1 VKEYI
6 CQDISKETLV
16 AYADGELSPAE
27 TEQIIKHIARCESCK
42 TMLSALQRSL
52 QVTQVIWQN
61 DEARWPKKHSFKKPI
76 LNRWLLRRIAAV
88 AASILLVFGV
98 GVMRRLLY
106 RPSEQFHP
114 IRPELTVTKI
124 DEIEIEVQRAA
135 VAAQMLAV
143 ADMLAAQPGGWE
155 YAEKR
160 YTYVINSFP
169 QMNESKQAK
178 LRLQN
183 LLERKVKQ

>member
-1 VKEYI
+1 VKEHI
-6 CQDISKETLV
+6 CQDISYETLV

-27 TEQIIKHIARCESCK
+27 AEQIIKHIARCESCK
-42 TMLSALQRSL
+42 TMSSALQRSL

-61 DEARWPKKHSFKKPI
+61 DEARWPKKHSFKRLI
-76 LNRWLLRRIAAV
+76 SSRWLVRRLAAV

-98 GVMRRLLY
+98 GVMRRVLY
-106 RPSEQFHP
+106 RPSEQIRS
-114 IRPELTVTKI
+114 IRPEPAAAEI
-124 DEIEIEVQRAA
+124 DEIEIEVHLSA

-143 ADMLAAQPGGWE
+143 ADMLAAQPGGQE

-169 QMNESKQAK
+169 GRDESEQAK

-183 LLERKVKQ
+183 LLERRIKQ

>member
-16 AYADGELSPAE
+16 AYADGELPPGEA
-27 TEQIIKHIARCESCK
+27 EQITKHIARCENCQ

-52 QVTQVIWQN
+52 QVTQVIWQG
-61 DEARWPKKHSFKKPI
+61 DEALWPKKHSFKRPI
-76 LNRWLLRRIAAV
+76 SSRWLVRRLAAV
-88 AASILLVFGV
+88 AASILLVVGV
-98 GVMRRLLY
+98 GVMRRVLY
-106 RPSEQFHP
+106 RPSEQ
-114 IRPELTVTKI
+114 IRPVRPEPMAAKI
-124 DEIEIEVQRAA
+124 DDIEIEVQRAA

-143 ADMLAAQPGGWE
+143 ADMLATQPGGEE

-183 LLERKVKQ
+183 LLERTVKK

>member
-6 CQDISKETLV
+6 CQDISYESLV

-27 TEQIIKHIARCESCK
+27 AEQITKHLIRCKSCK

-52 QVTQVIWQN
+52 QVTQTIWKN
-61 DEARWPKKHSFKKPI
+61 DEARWPKKYSFKRPI
-76 LNRWLLRRIAAV
+76 LSRRLVRRLATV
-88 AASILLVFGV
+88 AASILLVIGV
-98 GVMRRLLY
+98 GVMRRVLY
-106 RPSEQFHP
+106 SPSEQ
-114 IRPELTVTKI
+114 IRALRPEPTAAKM
-124 DEIEIEVQRAA
+124 DEIEIQVQRAG

-143 ADMLAAQPGGWE
+143 ADMLAAQPGGEE

-169 QMNESKQAK
+169 QRDESKQAK

-183 LLERKVKQ
+183 LLERRIKQ